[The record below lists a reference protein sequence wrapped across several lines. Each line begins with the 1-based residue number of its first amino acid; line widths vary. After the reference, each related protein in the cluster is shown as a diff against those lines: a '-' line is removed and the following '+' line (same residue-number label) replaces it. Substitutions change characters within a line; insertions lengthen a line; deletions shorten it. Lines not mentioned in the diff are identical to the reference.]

1 MSNNLLNPDKYKNCI
16 KHDGKMNLHGK
27 NRLNEDGCEKIF
39 RTKQSESPEYI
50 N

>member
-39 RTKQSESPEYI
+39 KLNKLNLLEYI